1 MALRLVV
8 RRPRADPSAVGS
20 RFVLQI
26 VQPALL
32 GFTDGAVSTLAPL
45 FATAELTGRP
55 WAAFVVGM
63 AASLG
68 AGLSMGLAEALSDD
82 GRVTGRGPPWLR
94 GAVTGG
100 ATVLGG
106 TLHALPFLL
115 PHLGLALALASAI
128 VGLELV
134 TIAWVRHRYMGSPL
148 GPTVLQVLVGGAL
161 VFLVGLAMGRWG
173 GH

>member
-1 MALRLVV
+1 MDSFPAAR
-8 RRPRADPSAVGS
+8 

-55 WAAFVVGM
+55 WAAFVVGV

-82 GRVTGRGPPWLR
+82 GRLTGRGPPWLR
-94 GAVTGG
+94 GAVTGA

-115 PHLGLALALASAI
+115 PHLGVALALATAL
-128 VGLELV
+128 VVLELGL
-134 TIAWVRHRYMGSPL
+134 IAWVRHRYMGSPL
-148 GPTVLQVLVGGAL
+148 GATTLQVLVGGSL
-161 VFLVGLAMGRWG
+161 VFLVGLGMGRWG
-173 GH
+173 AH